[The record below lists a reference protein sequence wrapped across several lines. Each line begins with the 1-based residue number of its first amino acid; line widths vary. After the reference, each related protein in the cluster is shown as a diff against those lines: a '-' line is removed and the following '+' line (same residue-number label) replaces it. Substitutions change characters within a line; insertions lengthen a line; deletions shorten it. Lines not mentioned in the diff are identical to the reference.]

1 MMTLDQKTQRACAI
15 LSANEPPTGYYG
27 CFSGGKDSIVIK
39 ELARIAGV
47 RVTWHYNV
55 TTIDPP
61 ELVQFIKR
69 FHKDVAWDRPKENF
83 FHLLPRRGFPLRN
96 TRWCCKE
103 YKESRTHVSDVLIL
117 GIRIDESP
125 RRKNRYTSCVMEE
138 PGSAK
143 RVLPI
148 RLWSNEDVWEF
159 IRGRGIPYCSLY
171 DEGFTRLGCV
181 GCPMTNKKNK
191 IREFERWPRY
201 EHLWRKAFN
210 EFWIVKNKREADKG
224 RVWEFGQRFKNG
236 DELFEWWK
244 NY

>member
-1 MMTLDQKTQRACAI
+1 MTLDQKIQRACAI
-15 LSANEPPTGYYG
+15 LSANEPLAGYYG
-27 CFSGGKDSIVIK
+27 CFSGGKDSVVIK

-47 RVTWHYNV
+47 HVTWHYNV

-61 ELVQFIKR
+61 ELVQFIKK
-69 FHKDVAWDRPKENF
+69 FHKDVVWDRPKENF

-103 YKESRTHVSDVLIL
+103 YKESRTRVSDVLIL
-117 GIRIDESP
+117 GIRIEESP

-148 RLWSNEDVWEF
+148 RMWSNEDVWEF

-210 EFWIVKNKREADKG
+210 EFWVVKNKREADKG